1 MPVRAATT
9 RRPLARTTSQDTG
22 SEIGATLPRVLVRWV
37 LALGAA
43 GVLAA
48 SPSAAVARAT
58 GCPDTAP
65 YASED
70 AANLSPAFSPNGRR
84 LLFESTRGGESA
96 IYVMTIA
103 TCSVRRVTA
112 GMNPDW
118 SPDGRR
124 IVFQRTVGDADR
136 IFVARA
142 DGTRVRQVTRSRRG
156 EVEPSA
162 DWFPSWSP
170 RGGRIAFD
178 RDESSERTGA
188 ERRNVYVVRPDG
200 TGLRRLTNGW
210 NAGPE
215 WSPDGRR
222 IAWSCG
228 DVICIMDA
236 DGKHKRRLTDAA
248 GTNGDESPAW
258 APDGKRL
265 VFARAPAGSGLA
277 LYVVRIGGAAARLT
291 AATTG
296 DGAPDWSPDGKWI
309 AFERDTGRRSTH
321 LFLIRPDGRGL
332 RRLTARR

>member
-1 MPVRAATT
+1 M
-9 RRPLARTTSQDTG
+9 
-22 SEIGATLPRVLVRWV
+22 RWA

-48 SPSAAVARAT
+48 SPSAAVARTT
-58 GCPDTAP
+58 GCPDAAP

-70 AANLSPAFSPNGRR
+70 AANLSPAFSPDGRR
-84 LLFESTRGGESA
+84 LLFESDRSGESA

-103 TCSVRRVTA
+103 TCSVRHVTA

-124 IVFQRTVGDADR
+124 IVFQRTVGDSDR

-142 DGTRVRQVTRSRRG
+142 DGTVVREVTRG
-156 EVEPSA
+156 SA

-170 RGGRIAFD
+170 RGGLIAFD
-178 RDESSERTGA
+178 RDESNERTGV

-200 TGLRRLTNGW
+200 TGLRRLTSGW
-210 NAGPE
+210 NVGPA

-222 IAWSCG
+222 IAWTCG
-228 DVICIMDA
+228 DDVCVMTA
-236 DGKHKRRLTDAA
+236 DGKRKRRVTS
-248 GTNGDESPAW
+248 GDDPGW

-265 VFARAPAGSGLA
+265 VFEGGGPS
-277 LYVVRIGGAAARLT
+277 GGAALFTIRIGRAPVPLT
-291 AATTG
+291 DEAAGG
-296 DGAPDWSPDGKWI
+296 DTSPDWSPDGKWI
-309 AFERDTGRRSTH
+309 AFQRDTGRKTTD
-321 LFLIRPDGRGL
+321 LFLIRPDGSGL